1 MKPKDIPIIVFTY
14 NRLDHTKITL
24 DALVKNKGFGEHP
37 VTIYSDG
44 ARPQHEES
52 VLILRKYLEEFTSR
66 YSNVK
71 LVKTAK
77 QTIKNKSN
85 KIAVSDTI
93 DSESANIL
101 DILIHEKSDN
111 LKKISPIVKEK
122 NKTIIKPLYS
132 FLDEEVLL
140 YAKLRNLKFKAET
153 TKSNNLSQF
162 LKNLES
168 KHPEVKR
175 AVVNSYLKLYNKQ

>member
-1 MKPKDIPIIVFTY
+1 MIHQGDIISY
-14 NRLDHTKITL
+14 N
-24 DALVKNKGFGEHP
+24 KNSGFRE
-37 VTIYSDG
+37 V
-44 ARPQHEES
+44 
-52 VLILRKYLEEFTSR
+52 VLEELLNI
-66 YSNVK
+66 YAEKSNVK